1 MSGRIPQHFIDDLI
15 ARADIVE
22 VLGRRIQLKK
32 AGREFKAVCP
42 FHDEKTPSFTVSPA
56 KGFYHCFGCGA
67 HGTALGFLM
76 DYDHMSFV
84 DAVESLAGMIGIEVP
99 HEEGQRP
106 AQRFDELFELTQK
119 VERHFQHE
127 LRDNDKAVAYL
138 KQRGIDGATA
148 QRFGIGYAA
157 AGWSRVL
164 DKFGTSAEMIER
176 LLAVGLIIRKD
187 NGKHYDRFRDRIM
200 FPIRD
205 SRGRCIGF
213 GGRVLGNDEP
223 KYLNSPET
231 VLFHKGRE
239 LYGLYE
245 ARQALRHID
254 RLVVVEGYMDV
265 VGLARN
271 GIDFAVATLGTATTN
286 DHLQRLFRL
295 TDYVIFCFDGD
306 RAGRDAAW
314 RALQNTLPLIEEGR
328 QVRFVFLPDK
338 QDPDSFVRENGTAAF
353 EQALQEG
360 VALSDYLVRELSS
373 GVDLASVDGRARLA
387 ELARPLL
394 RLVPAGVYREL
405 LLQTLAESVGLSAFK
420 LEALLTAGS
429 EGKDNK
435 MRGKAARHT
444 HRATRMTGV
453 GKPSVL
459 RRAITLLLH
468 YPQAAQDLDVEKL
481 ADLQRPGAG
490 LLRDLIENVQ
500 AEPGITTAGILER
513 WRHHADGQHL
523 SKLATIEVPFD
534 EEFDAAAELAEC
546 LQQLARVAARERI
559 DFLIGKERLDNL
571 SVDEKA
577 ELRALGNNPVKPHIA
592 MD

>member
-1 MSGRIPQHFIDDLI
+1 LPQ
-15 ARADIVE
+15 
-22 VLGRRIQLKK
+22 
-32 AGREFKAVCP
+32 
-42 FHDEKTPSFTVSPA
+42 
-56 KGFYHCFGCGA
+56 
-67 HGTALGFLM
+67 
-76 DYDHMSFV
+76 
-84 DAVESLAGMIGIEVP
+84 IE
-99 HEEGQRP
+99 
-106 AQRFDELFELTQK
+106 D
-119 VERHFQHE
+119 
-127 LRDNDKAVAYL
+127 
-138 KQRGIDGATA
+138 
-148 QRFGIGYAA
+148 
-157 AGWSRVL
+157 
-164 DKFGTSAEMIER
+164 
-176 LLAVGLIIRKD
+176 
-187 NGKHYDRFRDRIM
+187 
-200 FPIRD
+200 
-205 SRGRCIGF
+205 
-213 GGRVLGNDEP
+213 
-223 KYLNSPET
+223 
-231 VLFHKGRE
+231 
-239 LYGLYE
+239 
-245 ARQALRHID
+245 
-254 RLVVVEGYMDV
+254 
-265 VGLARN
+265 
-271 GIDFAVATLGTATTN
+271 
-286 DHLQRLFRL
+286 
-295 TDYVIFCFDGD
+295 
-306 RAGRDAAW
+306 
-314 RALQNTLPLIEEGR
+314 GR
-328 QVRFVFLPDK
+328 QVRFVFLPEK

-373 GVDLASVDGRARLA
+373 EVDLASVDGRARLA

-394 RLVPAGVYREL
+394 RMVPAGVYREL

-435 MRGKAARHT
+435 MRGKAARRSHK
-444 HRATRMTGV
+444 ATRMTGV

-468 YPQAAQDLDVEKL
+468 YPQAAQDLDVEQL

-523 SKLATIEVPFD
+523 SKLATIEMPFD